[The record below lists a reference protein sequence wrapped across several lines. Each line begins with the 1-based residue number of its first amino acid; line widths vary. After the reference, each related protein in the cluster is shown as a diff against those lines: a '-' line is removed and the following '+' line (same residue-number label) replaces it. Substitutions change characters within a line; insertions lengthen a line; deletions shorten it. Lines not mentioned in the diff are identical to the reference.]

1 MVERSVLVLI
11 TEILFKNRRAYL
23 NNRSH
28 LLAVTFS
35 LSCHSGPPVRITV
48 VTPQCVVAQEERLQV
63 QKMRVQIVLPHL
75 LLGGPGNVTAF
86 WARFLL

>member
-35 LSCHSGPPVRITV
+35 LSCHSGPLRITV

-86 WARFLL
+86 WACFLL